1 MPYTQLNNLDF
12 ADIKIALKDYM
23 RAQTDFT
30 DYDFEGSAISQILDV
45 LAYNTYYTAF
55 NTNMVVNELFLD
67 SATLRDNVVSLAKQL
82 GYTPK
87 SITAPKAS
95 VSMALTFSGTAPAE
109 VAIKSGSGFVT
120 NYDGSLYRYVL
131 KENMKVSVANSVAT
145 FTDIPIYEGSQVVN
159 RTIVNT
165 NANQRFIIDNSGVDI
180 NTLNVRVFQA
190 ANSSVFKDY
199 KSANNILD
207 IGASDEVYFVS
218 EIEDEKYEI
227 FFGDGVLGKKLENNN
242 LIEMSYIITNG
253 TATNGAKSFV
263 FNGLM
268 EDENGT
274 SITLPFSISSINTT
288 SVASGGADIETID
301 KIKYNAPKFY
311 GSQNRAVTG
320 NDYKAIVRNLY
331 PATSDVIVFG
341 GEEQVPPA
349 YGKVFLS
356 VKPTEADT
364 LSSFT
369 KNELTTELKKYT
381 VASIRPEFVDPSIL
395 YLELTSNIYYTGT
408 KTQLLPAEIA
418 TKASTAIVEY
428 LKTSQTEKFNGKFRY
443 SKFIGVIDNSDVSI
457 NSNDTSVM
465 MRKDFIAQ
473 INASSYYEICYQNAF
488 YVDCNNPVVSSTGF
502 TVFVFPTYTSY
513 LEDRNGKIVLY
524 RLDPVSGDKILL
536 DDSVGT
542 INYEK
547 GEIEMTNFTIL
558 KGTFSD
564 NRIELRVKPANKDI
578 EVKREMYLDVD
589 VSKSNCL
596 LYTSPSPRDRG

>member
-12 ADIKIALKDYM
+12 ADIKVALKEYM

-95 VSMALTFSGTAPAE
+95 VSMALTFTGTAPAE
-109 VAIKSGSGFVT
+109 VALKRGSGFVT
-120 NYDGSLYRYVL
+120 NYDGSLYRYIL
-131 KENMKVSVANSVAT
+131 KDNLKVSVANNIAT
-145 FTDIPIYEGSQVVN
+145 FTDVSIYEGSQIVTNIVVD
-159 RTIVNT
+159 TNT
-165 NANQRFIIDNSGVDI
+165 KSQRFIIDNSGVDI
-180 NTLNVRVFQA
+180 NTLSVRVFQA
-190 ANSSVFKDY
+190 VNSSIFKDY
-199 KSANNILD
+199 KLANNILD

-227 FFGDGVLGKKLENNN
+227 FFGDGVLGKKLEDNNVV
-242 LIEMSYIITNG
+242 EMSYIVTNG
-253 TATNGAKSFV
+253 TATNGAKTFT

-274 SITLPFSISSINTT
+274 TVTLPFSISSINTT

-311 GSQNRAVTG
+311 NSQNRAVTG

-341 GEEQVPPA
+341 GEDQVPPA

-356 VKPTEADT
+356 VKPTEAAS

-408 KTQLLPAEIA
+408 KTQSLPTEIA

-443 SKFIGVIDNSDVSI
+443 SKFIGVIDNSDISI
-457 NSNDTSVM
+457 NSNDTTVM

-502 TVFVFPTYTSY
+502 TVFEFPTYTSY

-542 INYEK
+542 IDYVK

-589 VSKSNCL
+589 VSKSKFVA
-596 LYTSPSPRDRG
+596 YKED

>member
-12 ADIKIALKDYM
+12 ADIKLALKQYM
-23 RAQTDFT
+23 REQTDFT

-87 SITAPKAS
+87 SITSPKAS
-95 VSMALTFSGTAPAE
+95 VSMALTFTGTAPAE
-109 VAIKSGSGFVT
+109 VSIKKGSGFVT
-120 NYDGSLYRYVL
+120 NFDGSLYRYIL
-131 KENMKVSVANSVAT
+131 KENMRVSVANNVAT
-145 FTDIPIYEGSQVVN
+145 FTDIPIYEGSQITTSTLVN
-159 RTIVNT
+159 STGS
-165 NANQRFIIDNSGVDI
+165 QRFIIDNSGVDI
-180 NTLNVRVFQA
+180 NTLSVKILQSP
-190 ANSSVFKDY
+190 NSSIFTEY
-199 KSANNILD
+199 KQANNILD
-207 IGASDEVYFVS
+207 VGANDNVYFIS
-218 EIEDEKYEI
+218 EIDDEKYEI
-227 FFGDGVLGKKLENNN
+227 FFGDGILGKKLEPNNVVS
-242 LIEMSYIITNG
+242 MSYIITNG
-253 TATNGAKSFV
+253 PKTNGAKTFT

-274 SITLPFSISSINTT
+274 TITLPFSISSISTT

-341 GEEQVPPA
+341 GEDQVPPA

-356 VKPTEADT
+356 VKPTEAAS

-381 VASIRPEFVDPSIL
+381 VASIRPEFIDPSIL

-408 KTQLLPAEIA
+408 KTQLLPTEIA
-418 TKASTAIVEY
+418 TKASTSIVEY

-443 SKFIGVIDNSDVSI
+443 SKFIGVIDNSDISI
-457 NSNDTSVM
+457 NSNDTSVV

-488 YVDCNNPVVSSTGF
+488 HVDCNNPVVSSTGF
-502 TVFVFPTYTSY
+502 TVFEFPTYTSY

-542 INYEK
+542 IDYEK

-589 VSKSNCL
+589 VSKSKFIA
-596 LYTSPSPRDRG
+596 YKEE

>member
-502 TVFVFPTYTSY
+502 TVFEFPTYTSY

-589 VSKSNCL
+589 VSKSKFVA
-596 LYTSPSPRDRG
+596 YKED

>member
-12 ADIKIALKDYM
+12 ADIKTALKEYM

-87 SITAPKAS
+87 SVTAPEAS

-109 VAIKSGSGFVT
+109 VAIKGGSGFVT

-131 KENMKVSVANSVAT
+131 KEDIKVSVANSVAT
-145 FTDIPIYEGSQVVN
+145 FTDIPIYEGSQ
-159 RTIVNT
+159 IVT
-165 NANQRFIIDNSGVDI
+165 NAVINTSLKEQRFIIDNSGVDM

-190 ANSSVFKDY
+190 SNSSIFKDY
-199 KSANNILD
+199 KKANNILD
-207 IGASDEVYFVS
+207 IGANDEVFFVS

-227 FFGDGVLGKKLENNN
+227 FFGDGVLGKKLENGNVVR
-242 LIEMSYIITNG
+242 MSYIVTNG
-253 TATNGAKSFV
+253 SSTNGASTFT

-274 SITLPFSISSINTT
+274 TITLPFSITSINTT
-288 SVASGGADIETID
+288 SIASGGADIETID

-311 GSQNRAVTG
+311 GSQNRAVTN

-341 GEEQVPPA
+341 GEDQVPPA

-356 VKPTEADT
+356 VKPTEATT

-369 KNELTTELKKYT
+369 KNELTSELKKYT

-408 KTQLLPAEIA
+408 KTQLLPTEIA

-443 SKFIGVIDNSDVSI
+443 SKFIGVIDNSDISI
-457 NSNDTSVM
+457 NSNDTTVM

-473 INASSYYEICYQNAF
+473 INSSSYYEICYQNAF

-502 TVFVFPTYTSY
+502 TVFEFPTYTSY

-542 INYEK
+542 IDYVK

-589 VSKSNCL
+589 VSKSKFVA
-596 LYTSPSPRDRG
+596 YKED

>member
-12 ADIKIALKDYM
+12 ADIKTALKDYM
-23 RAQTDFT
+23 RAQSDFT

-45 LAYNTYYTAF
+45 MAYNTYYTAF
-55 NTNMVVNELFLD
+55 NTNMVVNETFLD
-67 SATLRDNVVSLAKQL
+67 SATLRDNVVSIAKQL

-87 SITAPKAS
+87 SITAPQAA
-95 VSMALTFSGTAPAE
+95 VDMALTFTGTAPAE
-109 VAIKSGSGFVT
+109 VSLKAGSGFVT
-120 NYDGSLYRYVL
+120 NYDGSLYRYIL
-131 KENMKVSVANSVAT
+131 KDDNKVSVVNKVAT
-145 FTDIPIYEGSQVVN
+145 FTGVPIYEGSQLVSNTVVD
-159 RTIVNT
+159 TSIK
-165 NANQRFIIDNSGVDI
+165 NQRFIIENAGIDT

-190 ANSSVFKDY
+190 ANSSIFTDY
-199 KSANNILD
+199 KVANNILD
-207 IGASDEVYFVS
+207 IGASDKVYFIN

-227 FFGDGVLGKKLENNN
+227 FFGDGVLGKKLEDNNVVQ
-242 LIEMSYIITNG
+242 LSYIVTNG
-253 TATNGAKSFV
+253 TATNGAKTFT

-274 SITLPFSISSINTT
+274 TITLPFAVTSLTASSI
-288 SVASGGADIETID
+288 ASGGADIETID

-356 VKPTEADT
+356 VKPTEAAS

-369 KNELTTELKKYT
+369 KNELTSELKKYT

-395 YLELTSNIYYTGT
+395 YLELTSKIYYTGT
-408 KTQLLPAEIA
+408 KTQLLPLEIA
-418 TKASTAIVEY
+418 TKSSNAIVEY

-443 SKFIGVIDNSDVSI
+443 SKFIGVIDNSDISI
-457 NSNDTSVM
+457 NSNDTDIT

-473 INASSYYEICYQNAF
+473 INTSAFYEVCYQNPF
-488 YVDCNNPVVSSTGF
+488 LVDCNNPVVSSTGM
-502 TVFVFPTYTSY
+502 TVFEFPTYTSY
-513 LEDRNGKIVLY
+513 LEDRSGKLVLY

-536 DDSVGT
+536 NDSVGT
-542 INYEK
+542 VDYTN
-547 GEIEMTNFTIL
+547 GEIMMTDFTIL

-589 VSKSNCL
+589 VSKSKFVA
-596 LYTSPSPRDRG
+596 YKEE

>member
-12 ADIKIALKDYM
+12 ADIKVALKEYM

-87 SITAPKAS
+87 SVTAPKAS
-95 VSMALTFSGTAPAE
+95 VSMALTFTGTAPAE
-109 VAIKSGSGFVT
+109 VALKRGSGFVT
-120 NYDGSLYRYVL
+120 NYDGSLYRYIL
-131 KENMKVSVANSVAT
+131 KDNLRVSVSNNVAT
-145 FTDIPIYEGSQVVN
+145 FTDIPIYEGSQIITNVV
-159 RTIVNT
+159 VDT
-165 NANQRFIIDNSGVDI
+165 NAKSQRFIIDNSGVDI
-180 NTLNVRVFQA
+180 NTLNIRVFQA
-190 ANSSVFKDY
+190 ANSSIFKNY
-199 KSANNILD
+199 KQANNILD
-207 IGASDEVYFVS
+207 IGATDNVYFVN

-227 FFGDGVLGKKLENNN
+227 FFGDGVLGKKLEDNNV
-242 LIEMSYIITNG
+242 IEMSYIVTNG
-253 TATNGAKSFV
+253 KSTNGAKTFT

-274 SITLPFSISSINTT
+274 TVTLPFSISSISTT
-288 SVASGGADIETID
+288 SIASGGADIETID
-301 KIKYNAPKFY
+301 NIKYNAPKFY

-341 GEEQVPPA
+341 GEDQVPPA

-356 VKPTEADT
+356 VKPTEATT

-369 KNELTTELKKYT
+369 KNELTQELKKYT

-395 YLELTSNIYYTGT
+395 FLELTSNIYYTGT
-408 KTQLLPAEIA
+408 KTQSLPTEIA

-443 SKFIGVIDNSDVSI
+443 SKFIGVIDNSDISI
-457 NSNDTSVM
+457 NSNDTTVM

-502 TVFVFPTYTSY
+502 TVFEFPTYTSY

-589 VSKSNCL
+589 VSKSKFVA
-596 LYTSPSPRDRG
+596 YKED